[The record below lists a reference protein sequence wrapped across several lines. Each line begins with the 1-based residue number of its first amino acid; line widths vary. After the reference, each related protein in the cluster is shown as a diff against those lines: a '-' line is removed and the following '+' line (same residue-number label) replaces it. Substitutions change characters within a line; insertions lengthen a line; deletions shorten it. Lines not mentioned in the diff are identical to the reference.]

1 MGNVGVVGCR
11 PLFTRPVEMWLFF
24 DQCFL
29 PGSPGDL
36 STGLFGYKERP
47 EIMTNLWISLW
58 LNSGKN
64 ALGGVITGLWLSAG
78 FPWVAPFWGACMWGV
93 SRSSQKHLFLC
104 SIPCGLWL

>member
-24 DQCFL
+24 DQYFL

-36 STGLFGYKERP
+36 STGLFGHKERP

-64 ALGGVITGLWLSAG
+64 ARSYVITGLWLSKR
-78 FPWVAPFWGACMWGV
+78 FYRVAPFWGACMLAV
-93 SRSSQKHLFLC
+93 LRSS
-104 SIPCGLWL
+104 